1 MDPYIESP
9 VHWPDFHGR
18 FINAL
23 SETISETLPEAY
35 FARIQEDAV
44 LLEPVPPAYM
54 VIPDVLVGADA
65 PDRTAAKS
73 VTSGVAV
80 LEPTTLPNLVALD
93 PHVEYFIEIIRM
105 PEAEV
110 VTVVEV
116 LSPTNKQGEGR
127 GLYTNKR
134 GRLLQ
139 TESVNL
145 VEIDLLRAGRRVQL
159 AKPLP
164 PAHYYAFVSR
174 ADRRP
179 DCQVYRWNVRHK
191 LPSIPI
197 PLRAPTPDA
206 SADLARAFEMAYQRG
221 RYGRMIR
228 YGEPP
233 PPPAFSPDDA
243 AWVDSLARTVA
254 PR

>member
-18 FINAL
+18 FINVL

-44 LLEPVPPAYM
+44 LLEPAPPAYK
-54 VIPDVLVGADA
+54 VIPDVLDGADA
-65 PDRTAAKS
+65 PDASATKGLS
-73 VTSGVAV
+73 SGVAT
-80 LEPTTLPNLVALD
+80 LEPTTLPNVVALD
-93 PHVEYFIEIIRM
+93 PHIEYFIEIIRM

-116 LSPTNKQGEGR
+116 LSPTNKQSDGR
-127 GLYTNKR
+127 GFYINKR

-139 TESVNL
+139 TESVSL

-179 DCQVYRWNVRHK
+179 DCQVYRWNVRDK
-191 LPSIPI
+191 LPTIPI
-197 PLRAPTPDA
+197 PLRAPTADA
-206 SADLARAFEMAYQRG
+206 SADLARAFELAYQRG
-221 RYGRMIR
+221 RYGRMVR
-228 YGEPP
+228 YNEPP

-243 AWVDSLARTVA
+243 AWVTSLASTAAVR
-254 PR
+254 